1 MELILFLLLVVVLVV
16 ILALRISVDA
26 PGVAAVSAPVG
37 DPMEF
42 IRVFA
47 SQADLEYDDAQLPDS
62 IVISVPPGS

>member
-1 MELILFLLLVVVLVV
+1 MASDHTIAFIIGKDDE
-16 ILALRISVDA
+16 LRISVDA

-47 SQADLEYDDAQLPDS
+47 SQAQLEYDDAQLPDS

>member
-1 MELILFLLLVVVLVV
+1 MASDHTIAFIIGKDDE
-16 ILALRISVDA
+16 LRISVDA

-47 SQADLEYDDAQLPDS
+47 SQAQLEYDDAQLTDS
-62 IVISVPPGS
+62 IVISVPSDK

>member
-1 MELILFLLLVVVLVV
+1 MASGHTIAFIIGKDDE
-16 ILALRISVDA
+16 LRISVDA

>member
-1 MELILFLLLVVVLVV
+1 MASGHTIAFIIGKDDE
-16 ILALRISVDA
+16 LRISVDA

-47 SQADLEYDDAQLPDS
+47 SQAQLEYDDAQLPDS

>member
-1 MELILFLLLVVVLVV
+1 MASDHTIAFIIGKDDE
-16 ILALRISVDA
+16 LRISVDA

>member
-1 MELILFLLLVVVLVV
+1 MASGHTIAFIIGKDDE
-16 ILALRISVDA
+16 LRISVDA

-42 IRVFA
+42 VRVFA

>member
-1 MELILFLLLVVVLVV
+1 MASDHTIAFIIGKDDE
-16 ILALRISVDA
+16 LRISVDA

-47 SQADLEYDDAQLPDS
+47 SQAQLEYDDAQLPDS
-62 IVISVPPGS
+62 IVISVPPDK

>member
-1 MELILFLLLVVVLVV
+1 MASDHTIAFITGKDDE
-16 ILALRISVDA
+16 LRISVDA

-47 SQADLEYDDAQLPDS
+47 SQAQLEYDDAQLPDS